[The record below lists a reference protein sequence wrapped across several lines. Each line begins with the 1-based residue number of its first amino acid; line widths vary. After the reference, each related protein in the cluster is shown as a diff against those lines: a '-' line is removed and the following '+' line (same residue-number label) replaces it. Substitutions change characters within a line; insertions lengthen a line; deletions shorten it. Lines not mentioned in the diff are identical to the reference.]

1 MGRWP
6 KHIRTR
12 LTLWYILV
20 LAALL
25 VFYSVGT
32 SLLLMG
38 RLKQQLGVRAIED
51 LESYIK
57 THSRAEAETNITA
70 TLGEFMGDD
79 ADNAKYRIFLAACA
93 CRAFGVG

>member
-32 SLLLMG
+32 
-38 RLKQQLGVRAIED
+38 
-51 LESYIK
+51 
-57 THSRAEAETNITA
+57 
-70 TLGEFMGDD
+70 
-79 ADNAKYRIFLAACA
+79 
-93 CRAFGVG
+93 